1 MKKQIYFGIDLGG
14 TTINIGP
21 VTTDGKIL
29 EEKVIS
35 TNVEQG
41 PVSAIER
48 VAQTI
53 NNLRSSHA
61 EEYDAIAVGIGVPGI
76 LDVKAGKI
84 VEASNL
90 PGWENFEITKE
101 LRKRI
106 DIPVFL
112 ENDANLA
119 ALGEQWLGAGAGS
132 SNMFMVTLGS
142 GVGGALITDGK
153 LFSLNDVS
161 GEFGHMIIN
170 FEGPKCSC
178 GRNGC
183 VEAYF
188 SKHGLKR
195 ITTERLQS
203 SPATVLRAYEP
214 EKITPQIISH
224 AAMQGDQVA
233 TEIFVEA
240 SKAMGVAIS
249 NIINILGVHKIVIGG
264 GIANAWQIFYE
275 PMMEVI
281 SRVVF
286 KANVPKVKL
295 VKAELGEKAGFIG
308 AARCAILGTSSLI

>member
-14 TTINIGP
+14 TTINVGP
-21 VTTDGKIL
+21 VTMDGQIL

-48 VAQTI
+48 VALTI
-53 NNLRSSHA
+53 NNLKDSHS
-61 EEYDAIAVGIGVPGI
+61 EDYDAVAVGIGVPGI
-76 LDVKAGKI
+76 LDVKTGKI

-90 PGWENFEITKE
+90 PGWENFEITNE
-101 LRKRI
+101 LAKRI
-106 DIPVFL
+106 NLPVFL

-132 SNMFMVTLGS
+132 NDMFMVTLGS
-142 GVGGALITDGK
+142 GVGGALITGGK

-195 ITTERLQS
+195 ITMEKLPS
-203 SPATVLRAYEP
+203 NPASILRAYDL

-224 AAMQGDQVA
+224 AAMQGDQLSMD
-233 TEIFVEA
+233 IFKEA

-249 NIINILGVHKIVIGG
+249 NMINLTGVHKIVIGG

-275 PMMEVI
+275 PMMDVI
-281 SRVVF
+281 NHIVF

-308 AARCAILGTSSLI
+308 AARCAMQGINQ

>member
-14 TTINIGP
+14 TTINVGP
-21 VTTDGKIL
+21 VTLDGQIL

-35 TNVEQG
+35 TNVDQG
-41 PVSAIER
+41 PVSAMER
-48 VAQTI
+48 VAVTI
-53 NNLRSSHA
+53 NELRKSHA
-61 EEYDAIAVGIGVPGI
+61 DDYDAIAVGIGVPGI
-76 LDVKAGKI
+76 LDVKSGKI
-84 VEASNL
+84 LEASNL
-90 PGWENFEITKE
+90 PGWENFQITKE
-101 LRKRI
+101 LEKRVNL
-106 DIPVFL
+106 PVYL

-119 ALGEQWLGAGAGS
+119 ALGEQWIGAGAGS
-132 SNMFMVTLGS
+132 NDMFMVTLGS
-142 GVGGALITDGK
+142 GVGGALITGGK

-195 ITTERLQS
+195 ITTEKLPSNPS
-203 SPATVLRAYEP
+203 SILRAYEL

-224 AAMQGDQVA
+224 AAMQGDQLSM
-233 TEIFVEA
+233 EIFREA

-249 NIINILGVHKIVIGG
+249 NMINLTGVHKIVIGG

-281 SRVVF
+281 NYIVF
-286 KANVPKVKL
+286 KANVPKVKV

-308 AARCAILGTSSLI
+308 AARCAMQGINQ

>member
-14 TTINIGP
+14 TTIKIGP
-21 VTTDGKIL
+21 VTTNGEII
-29 EEKVIS
+29 EERIIN
-35 TNVEQG
+35 TNVELG
-41 PVSAIER
+41 PVNAIER

-53 NNLRSSHA
+53 DLLTKAHEDYEIVA
-61 EEYDAIAVGIGVPGI
+61 AGIGVPGI
-76 LDVKAGKI
+76 LDIKAGKI
-84 VEASNL
+84 VEASNF

-101 LRKRI
+101 LSRRI
-106 DIPVFL
+106 NIPVFL

-132 SNMFMVTLGS
+132 KDMFMVTLGS
-142 GVGGALITDGK
+142 GVGGALITNGK
-153 LFSLNDVS
+153 LFSLNEVS

-195 ITTERLQS
+195 ITKEKLQYNPVS
-203 SPATVLRAYEP
+203 VLKSYDED
-214 EKITPQIISH
+214 KLTPQIIAN
-224 AAMQGDQVA
+224 AAMQGDKLA
-233 TEIFVEA
+233 IDIFKDA
-240 SKAMGVAIS
+240 SKAMGIAIS
-249 NIINILGVHKIVIGG
+249 NIINLLGVHKIVIGG

-281 SRVVF
+281 NHVVF

-295 VKAELGEKAGFIG
+295 VKAVLGEKAGFIG
-308 AARCAILGTSSLI
+308 AARCAMLGKQ

>member
-21 VTTDGKIL
+21 VTLDGQIL
-29 EEKVIS
+29 EERVIN

-41 PVSAIER
+41 PVNAMER
-48 VAQTI
+48 VAHTI
-53 NNLRSSHA
+53 NSLKKSH
-61 EEYDAIAVGIGVPGI
+61 EDDYDAVAVGIGVPGI
-76 LDVKAGKI
+76 LDVKSGKI
-84 VEASNL
+84 LEASNL
-90 PGWENFEITKE
+90 PGWESFAISGE
-101 LRKRI
+101 LSKLI
-106 DIPVFL
+106 NLPVFL

-119 ALGEQWLGAGAGS
+119 ALGEQWIGAGAGS
-132 SNMFMVTLGS
+132 NDMFMVTLGS
-142 GVGGALITDGK
+142 GVGGALITGGK

-195 ITTERLQS
+195 LTAEKLPSNPS
-203 SPATVLRAYEP
+203 SILRAYEA

-224 AAMQGDQVA
+224 AAMQGDQLSMD
-233 TEIFVEA
+233 IFREA
-240 SKAMGVAIS
+240 SRAMGVAIA
-249 NIINILGVHKIVIGG
+249 NMINLTGVHKIVIGG

-281 SRVVF
+281 NHVVF
-286 KANVPKVKL
+286 KANVPKVKV

-308 AARCAILGTSSLI
+308 AARCAMQGLNK